1 LRTIASQQPF
11 LSPESA
17 MRVTTLHVA
26 LVLASVAFFGAVAPR
41 AADAQSAGR
50 RAPHVITVKMVEKN
64 GGASYAF
71 EPQAVNAI
79 PGDTLRFVQTNAA
92 PHDVD
97 FKAEPKGAKV
107 DAEVVP
113 YLTNQGQT
121 FDLVIDKRFVP
132 GTYSFVC
139 DPHES
144 MGMKG
149 TLTVTA
155 NP

>member
-1 LRTIASQQPF
+1 MRATTYHIALLLAP
-11 LSPESA
+11 
-17 MRVTTLHVA
+17 VA
-26 LVLASVAFFGAVAPR
+26 LLGAVPPR
-41 AADAQSAGR
+41 AVDAQSASR

-64 GGASYAF
+64 GGAAYAF
-71 EPQAVNAI
+71 EPQAIDAI

-97 FKAEPKGAKV
+97 FKVEPKGAKI

-121 FDLVIDKRFVP
+121 FDVVIDKRFVP

-144 MGMKG
+144 LGMKG

-155 NP
+155 TP